1 MTDKIIL
8 VVSFGTSYNNN
19 RALTIGAIEKDI
31 DEAFPDY
38 EMRRAFT
45 SQMVINILKKRDDLA
60 IDNVEEALERSL
72 ADGVK
77 TVIIQPTHIMNGTE
91 YHFKI
96 KDTVVKYVD
105 KFENIPIAEPLL
117 ISDEDFEDLI
127 ASITSKGDYDDDTA
141 VVFMGHGSPAESNM
155 VYTKLQGM
163 LKDKGF
169 DNYYI
174 GTVEAKP
181 DYDDVLA
188 MVKEGDYKKIV
199 LKPLMVVAGDHA
211 QNDMAGDEDDSW
223 KSMFASEGYEVE
235 CVIEGLAQSKD
246 IRDVYIKH
254 VQNAIDGLN

>member
-1 MTDKIIL
+1 MDDTIIL

-19 RALTIGAIEKDI
+19 RALTIGAIEDDI
-31 DEAFPDY
+31 KEAFSNYDV
-38 EMRRAFT
+38 RRAFT
-45 SQMVINILKKRDDLA
+45 SQMVINILKKRDDLV
-60 IDNVEEALERSL
+60 IDNVKEALER
-72 ADGVK
+72 AVDDGIK
-77 TVIIQPTHIMNGTE
+77 TVIIQPTHVMDGTE

-96 KDTVVKYVD
+96 LDVVEDFKER
-105 KFENIPIAEPLL
+105 FENIAIADPLL

-127 ASITSKGDYDDDTA
+127 RCITAKEDYGDDTA
-141 VVFMGHGSPAESNM
+141 VVFMGHGSPAESNR
-155 VYTKLQGM
+155 VYTKLQSM
-163 LKDKGF
+163 LKEKGF
-169 DNYYI
+169 NNYYI

-188 MVKEGDYKKIV
+188 MVKDGDYKRIV

-235 CVIEGLAQSKD
+235 CVVEGLAQSKE

-254 VQNAIDGLN
+254 IQKVIDDLN

>member
-1 MTDKIIL
+1 MDDTIIL

-19 RALTIGAIEKDI
+19 RALTIGAIEDDI
-31 DEAFPDY
+31 REAFSDY
-38 EMRRAFT
+38 DVRRAFT

-60 IDNVEEALERSL
+60 IDNVQEALERAL
-72 ADGVK
+72 EDGIK
-77 TVIIQPTHIMNGTE
+77 NVIIQPTHIMDGTE

-96 KDTVVKYVD
+96 LDVVEEFKD
-105 KFENIPIAEPLL
+105 KFENIAIANPLL

-127 ASITSKGDYDDDTA
+127 ASITSKGDYDDETA
-141 VVFMGHGSPAESNM
+141 LVFMGHGSPAESNM
-155 VYTKLQGM
+155 VYTKLQSM
-163 LKDKGF
+163 LKEKGF
-169 DNYYI
+169 NNYYI

-188 MVKEGDYKKIV
+188 MVKEGDYNKVV

-211 QNDMAGDEDDSW
+211 QNDMAGDEEDSW
-223 KSMFASEGYEVE
+223 KSMFAAEGYEVE

-254 VQNAIDGLN
+254 VQKALDNLN

>member
-1 MTDKIIL
+1 MDDTIIL

-19 RALTIGAIEKDI
+19 RSLTIGAIEDDI
-31 DEAFPDY
+31 RDSFSDY
-38 EMRRAFT
+38 DVRRAFT

-60 IDNVEEALERSL
+60 IDNVKEALERAL
-72 ADGVK
+72 DDGIK
-77 TVIIQPTHIMNGTE
+77 NVIIQPTHIMDGTE

-96 KDTVVKYVD
+96 LDVVEEFKD
-105 KFENIPIAEPLL
+105 KFENIAIANPLL

-127 ASITSKGDYDDDTA
+127 ASITSKGDYDDETA
-141 VVFMGHGSPAESNM
+141 LVFMGHGSPAESNM
-155 VYTKLQGM
+155 VYTKLQSM
-163 LKDKGF
+163 LKEKGF

-188 MVKEGDYKKIV
+188 MVKEGDYKKVV

-211 QNDMAGDEDDSW
+211 QNDMAGDEEDSW
-223 KSMFASEGYEVE
+223 KSMFAAEGYEVE
-235 CVIEGLAQSKD
+235 CVVEGLAQSKE

-254 VQNAIDGLN
+254 IQKVIDGLN